1 MVRLL
6 VCGGRAFED
15 EAGLFRTL
23 DGFHDNHPV
32 DLVIEGG
39 ACGADVMAGRW
50 AEARG
55 ITHRCFEA
63 DWKRYRSA
71 AGPIRNRQ
79 MLEEGRPD
87 LVMAFPGGKGT
98 ANMVEQA
105 REAGV
110 EVLLAVPDSNGRLA
124 LSTMH
129 EP

>member
-1 MVRLL
+1 MRLL
-6 VCGGRAFED
+6 VCGGRTFED
-15 EAGLFRTL
+15 EAELCRTL
-23 DGFHDNHPV
+23 DAFHDIRPV
-32 DLVIEGG
+32 KLLIEGG
-39 ACGADVMAGRW
+39 ARGADVMAGRW

-55 ITHRCFEA
+55 IVHRCFEA
-63 DWKRYRSA
+63 DWERYRSA

-124 LSTMH
+124 LSNMH